1 MSLEPDEIVMI
12 ITLVTFV
19 LHINSREEAD
29 KSDAQKERVWNV
41 FLQYRWVLV
50 LLFALMFA
58 FFFISPMLDV
68 TGLLTVLLLMTL
80 TMIGAISLAKRD

>member
-1 MSLEPDEIVMI
+1 MSLEPGEVVMM
-12 ITLVTFV
+12 ITLVVFA
-19 LHINSREEAD
+19 LYINSREEAD
-29 KSDAQKERVWNV
+29 KSDAQREREWNV

-50 LLFALMFA
+50 LLFVLMFA

-68 TGLLTVLLLMTL
+68 MGLLTVLLLMTL